1 MPEPHGTLQEGA
13 IVLLGPSLGSPDVTV
28 SNKRGK
34 SSFTFSVIKTVLA
47 SICYKIVGT
56 FLEGQH
62 SISLSWFCL
71 CILNNH
77 VWRWGPTPV
86 SLGLCPVLR

>member
-34 SSFTFSVIKTVLA
+34 AVSHSQSSKLYLLQFAT
-47 SICYKIVGT
+47 
-56 FLEGQH
+56 
-62 SISLSWFCL
+62 
-71 CILNNH
+71 
-77 VWRWGPTPV
+77 R
-86 SLGLCPVLR
+86 